1 MVQKRIPF
9 FGKHL
14 HFLFGMVQKRMPF
27 LKQMKERERERESG
41 FIDYAII
48 FKFKMGNERSILNK
62 GMKRKRSGWKIIVA
76 GN

>member
-27 LKQMKERERERESG
+27 LKQMKERERGRGRRESG
-41 FIDYAII
+41 LIDYAII
-48 FKFKMGNERSILNK
+48 F
-62 GMKRKRSGWKIIVA
+62 
-76 GN
+76 